1 MKRYNVDENSNDETN
16 QAPHRRRR
24 KSVSFSPRTQIKKTL
39 SVKDM
44 TDSERRNSWLQ
55 KEEVAKI
62 MNSIQW
68 VIYNA
73 EKHSKAVDYYGMKHT
88 LRGLE
93 SKMGLRMKYRRR
105 RISAA
110 REEVLCAQQIQYM
123 DGYKND
129 EAIAEAYAQI
139 TEKCQREAQLLAF
152 RDQKEAQLAQ

>member
-1 MKRYNVDENSNDETN
+1 MKRYSVDSDDSNYNSDNET
-16 QAPHRRRR
+16 HRRRS

-62 MNSIQW
+62 INSIQW

-93 SKMGLRMKYRRR
+93 TKMGLRMKNRRR

-123 DGYKND
+123 DGYTDD
-129 EAIAEAYAQI
+129 EAIAEAYASI
-139 TEKCQREAQLLAF
+139 SEKCQREAQMLAF
-152 RDQKEAQLAQ
+152 RDQKEALAQ